1 MLVLTLPGTPEAS
14 GALPRD
20 VRGTPI
26 GRWLLRG
33 LAIGAALL
41 APLPY
46 VDLAGPL
53 PGIQAGTPI
62 AGLGAVAVAGLLAW
76 RRDWW
81 PAVLSL
87 VAAGLLVGPVALPPG
102 RPDAGSATGATFRL
116 MSLNVEFGRADAGTV
131 VALAESRGIDV
142 LILTEMTPDGWRRL
156 EHAGL
161 RHRFPHATG
170 RTDTGASGTV
180 MLSRMPFTCVDTVE
194 GSPCGEVVTRGPQ
207 APSYRLG
214 DVSATFDLPS
224 IRLGDGTV
232 VRGIHSRP
240 PSFLRNDRWQ
250 REQHDLRAWV
260 DGVPAGVRT
269 VLAGDYNASPSHP
282 AFRRLADG
290 LARAPHTGFPWTRT
304 WPEGARV
311 PSLIQIDHI
320 LSRGFAVVDEGV
332 DVVPGTDHAAVW
344 AQLRAVSR

>member
-1 MLVLTLPGTPEAS
+1 M
-14 GALPRD
+14 PRD

-62 AGLGAVAVAGLLAW
+62 AGVGAVAVAGLLAW

-81 PAVLSL
+81 PTALSL
-87 VAAGLLVGPVALPPG
+87 VAAGLLVGPVVLPPD
-102 RPDAGSATGATFRL
+102 RPDAGPAGFARSAGSGTGAAFRL
-116 MSLNVEFGRADAGTV
+116 MSLNVEFGRADAGAV
-131 VALAESRGIDV
+131 VALAESRRIDV
-142 LILTEMTPDGWRRL
+142 LVLTEMTPDGWRRL
-156 EHAGL
+156 ENAGL
-161 RHRFPHATG
+161 RLRFPHATG

-180 MLSRMPFTCVDTVE
+180 ILSRTPFTCVDTVE
-194 GSPCGEVVTRGPQ
+194 GSPCGEVVTRAPQ
-207 APSYRLG
+207 APSYQLG
-214 DVSATFDLPS
+214 GRNATFDLPS
-224 IRLGDGTV
+224 VRLGDGTI
-232 VRGIHSRP
+232 VRGIHARP

-260 DGVPAGVRT
+260 DGLPAGARV

-282 AFRRLADG
+282 AFRHLADG

-311 PSLIQIDHI
+311 PSLLQIDHI
-320 LSRGFAVVDEGV
+320 LSRGFAVVDEGI
-332 DVVPGTDHAAVW
+332 DVVPDTDHAAVW
-344 AQLRAVSR
+344 AQLHTISR

>member
-1 MLVLTLPGTPEAS
+1 M
-14 GALPRD
+14 
-20 VRGTPI
+20 RGTTI

-46 VDLAGPL
+46 VDVAGPL

-62 AGLGAVAVAGLLAW
+62 AGVASLAVAGWLAW

-81 PAVLSL
+81 PSALSL
-87 VAAGLLVGPVALPPG
+87 VAAGLLAGPVVLPPA
-102 RPDAGSATGATFRL
+102 RPDPGGVGTIGAAAASAGPSGGVFAGTSEFRL
-116 MSLNVEFGRADAGTV
+116 MSLNVEFGRADPNAV
-131 VALAESRGIDV
+131 VALTIDRRIDV
-142 LILTEMTPDGWRRL
+142 LILTEMTPGGWRRL
-156 EHAGL
+156 EDAGL
-161 RHRFPHATG
+161 RRRFPNATG

-180 MLSRMPFTCVDTVE
+180 ILSRLPFTCVDTVE
-194 GSPCGEVVTRGPQ
+194 GSPCGQVVTRPPD

-214 DVSATFDLPS
+214 DAAATFDLPS
-224 IRLGDGTV
+224 VRLADGTV
-232 VRGIHSRP
+232 VRGVHTRP

-260 DGVPAGVRT
+260 DGLPAGARV

-311 PSLIQIDHI
+311 PALIQIDHI
-320 LSRGFAVVDEGV
+320 LSRGFAVLEEGV
-332 DVVPGTDHAAVW
+332 DVVPNTDHAAVW